1 VGRVERIWL
10 KRFRRGPMDPCPT
23 AELVA
28 GDGIVDDANRGGKR
42 QVTLI
47 SRERWSG
54 LEQELGAR
62 IDAAARRANL
72 LLTGI
77 DLEGCRGR
85 VLRVGACRLLLQGET
100 RPCERMDAAHAGL
113 QEAMRS
119 HWGGGAWA
127 EILAGGRISVGDAA
141 DWE

>member
-1 VGRVERIWL
+1 VGQVERIWL
-10 KRFRRGPMDPCPT
+10 KRFRRGPMDPRQT

-47 SRERWSG
+47 SRERWNG
-54 LEQELGAR
+54 LEEKLGAR
-62 IDAAARRANL
+62 IDPAARRANVL
-72 LLTGI
+72 LSGI

-85 VLRVGACRLLLQGET
+85 VLRVGDCRLLLQGET
-100 RPCERMDAAHAGL
+100 RPCEAMDAAHPGL

-119 HWGGGAWA
+119 RWGGGAWA
-127 EILAGGRISVGDAA
+127 EILGGGRISVGDAA

>member
-1 VGRVERIWL
+1 
-10 KRFRRGPMDPCPT
+10 MDARQT

-47 SRERWSG
+47 SRERWDG
-54 LEQELGAR
+54 LERELAAT
-62 IDAAARRANL
+62 IDPKARRANVL
-72 LLTGI
+72 LSGI
-77 DLEGCRGR
+77 DIEECRDR
-85 VLRVGACRLLLQGET
+85 VLRIGGCRLLVQGET
-100 RPCERMDAAHAGL
+100 RPCERMDEAHAGL

-119 HWGGGAWA
+119 RWGGGSWA
-127 EILAGGRISVGDAA
+127 EILHGGPISVGDGA